1 MMAERPPGG
10 RRRLALPTWA
20 TGLSARLLGLT
31 FAFVML
37 SEVLIFAPSAGRYR
51 VAYLEER
58 LAAAHIAILALQAAP
73 DQAVSDTLEAE
84 LLDHARAYLIAL
96 RRPDGVKLVLGG
108 ENTPMADATF
118 DLRERGL
125 VAMIGEAFMTLV
137 QSRNR
142 ILRVIGSSPRHPEAI
157 VEVVIDE
164 APMRSA
170 LIDYTQRIL
179 LLSVVI
185 SLITAGLLFFSLQ
198 RLMVRPMRRLT
209 ESMIAFREDPENGVA
224 RLPATRRRDEIGVA
238 QRELVDMEE
247 KLRAALHQ
255 KTRLAALGGAMTKVN
270 HDLRNILATARLVSD
285 RLADSGDPEVQRQT
299 PILLRAIDR
308 AVGLCSDVLQFTREG
323 PPRLEHSRFRL
334 GPLVDEVGAFLPL
347 LPDGGF
353 AFVNQVGDNVELAAD
368 RDQLFRVLSNL
379 ARNAVEAKATRLEI
393 AASVDGGR
401 LCLTIADDGPGLPAR
416 ARDKLF
422 QPFAGSARPGGS
434 GLGLAITRDLVRAH
448 GGEVRLISTGA
459 DGTVFGIE
467 LPVGLAP

>member
-1 MMAERPPGG
+1 MAADDPSRGP
-10 RRRLALPTWA
+10 RRARLPSWA

-58 LAAAHIAILALQAAP
+58 LAAAHIAILALQATP
-73 DQAVSDTLEAE
+73 DRAVSDSLEAE
-84 LLDHARAYLIAL
+84 LLDHARAYLVAL
-96 RRPDGVKLVLGG
+96 RRPDGVKMVLGG
-108 ENTPMADATF
+108 ENTPMADASF

-125 VAMIGEAFMTLV
+125 MAMIGDAFMTLA
-137 QSRNR
+137 QGGNR
-142 ILRVIGSSPRHPEAI
+142 ILRIVGSSPRHPESV
-157 VEVVIDE
+157 VELVIDE
-164 APMRSA
+164 APMRLA
-170 LIDYTQRIL
+170 LIDYSERIL

-185 SLITAGLLFFSLQ
+185 SSITAGLLFFSLQ
-198 RLMVRPMRRLT
+198 RLMVRPIRRLT
-209 ESMIAFREDPENGVA
+209 ESMIAFREDPENGAA
-224 RLPATRRRDEIGVA
+224 RLPASRRRDEIGMA
-238 QRELVDMEE
+238 QRELIDMEE

-308 AVGLCSDVLQFTREG
+308 AVALCSDVLQFTREG
-323 PPRLEHSRFRL
+323 PPRLERSRFRL
-334 GPLVDEVGAFLPL
+334 APLIDEVGAFLPL
-347 LPDGGF
+347 LPNGGF
-353 AFVNQVGDNVELAAD
+353 AFVNPVGEEVELAAD
-368 RDQLFRVLSNL
+368 RDQLFRALSNL
-379 ARNAVEAKATRLEI
+379 ARNAVEAGAGRLEI
-393 AASVDGGR
+393 AATADGGR
-401 LCLTIADDGPGLPAR
+401 LRVIVADDGPGLPAR

-448 GGEVRLISTGA
+448 GGEVRLVRTGS

-467 LPVGLAP
+467 LPAGLPG

>member
-1 MMAERPPGG
+1 MPVEHPAAG
-10 RRRLALPTWA
+10 RRRLALPPWA

-58 LAAAHIAILALQAAP
+58 LAAAHIAILALQATP
-73 DQAVSDTLEAE
+73 DQAVSDSLETE

-125 VAMIGEAFMTLV
+125 VATIGEAFMTLV

-142 ILRVIGSSPRHPEAI
+142 ILRVIGSSPRHPEAV

-164 APMRSA
+164 APMRTA
-170 LIDYTQRIL
+170 LIDYTERIV

-224 RLPATRRRDEIGVA
+224 RLPASRRRDEIGMA

-285 RLADSGDPEVQRQT
+285 RLADSGDPEVRRQT

-308 AVGLCSDVLQFTREG
+308 AVALCSDVLQFTREG
-323 PPRLEHSRFRL
+323 PPRLERSRFFL
-334 GPLVDEVGAFLPL
+334 APLVDEVGAFLPL
-347 LPDGGF
+347 LPNGGF
-353 AFVNQVGDNVELAAD
+353 AFVNQVGDEVELAAD
-368 RDQLFRVLSNL
+368 RDQLFRALSNL
-379 ARNAVEAKATRLEI
+379 ARNAVEAKATRLEL

-401 LCLTIADDGPGLPAR
+401 LRLTIADDGPGLPAR

-434 GLGLAITRDLVRAH
+434 GLGLAIARDLVRAH
-448 GGEVRLISTGA
+448 GGEVRLIRTGA

-467 LPVGLAP
+467 LPVGLPE